1 MSRKVFKPFGPTILK
16 AKMNEE
22 LIEKLNN
29 YTDEKS
35 KENLE
40 NSKYDAGNKLA
51 GNVSQEIYIDEKFMG
66 DSGFGQ
72 FLFSEVSNWISQTKK
87 RKLKKFQISAS
98 WIVRQYQNE
107 YNPIHMHT
115 GHISGVGYTKVPA
128 NLGNTKQN
136 NKPNKNGHLQLIH
149 GSKSFLSESIF
160 DILPEVGDFYFFPHY
175 LMHAVYP
182 FCDTNEE
189 RRSVSFNAFLDD
201 DIYFSTH

>member
-87 RKLKKFQISAS
+87 RKLKLK
-98 WIVRQYQNE
+98 
-107 YNPIHMHT
+107 
-115 GHISGVGYTKVPA
+115 
-128 NLGNTKQN
+128 
-136 NKPNKNGHLQLIH
+136 
-149 GSKSFLSESIF
+149 
-160 DILPEVGDFYFFPHY
+160 
-175 LMHAVYP
+175 
-182 FCDTNEE
+182 
-189 RRSVSFNAFLDD
+189 
-201 DIYFSTH
+201 IYI